1 MVGVG
6 VWALLRWLTYR
17 LMAMATVWRRG
28 RDVEE
33 APSRRSGGQ
42 VGSGRVK
49 PGVESSRV
57 PSEYRVGVVRFGPV
71 RPARSELR
79 SGRSCRPITTDEKS
93 HQSPISITS
102 RRYDAHRMRA

>member
-6 VWALLRWLTYR
+6 VWALLRWLTYI

-33 APSRRSGGQ
+33 APSRRSGRQ
-42 VGSGRVK
+42 VGSGRVN

-57 PSEYRVGVVRFGPV
+57 TSEYRVGVVR
-71 RPARSELR
+71 
-79 SGRSCRPITTDEKS
+79 SGRARPDQPAAS
-93 HQSPISITS
+93 
-102 RRYDAHRMRA
+102 

>member
-1 MVGVG
+1 MVGGG
-6 VWALLRWLTYR
+6 VWALLRWLTYI

-57 PSEYRVGVVRFGPV
+57 PSEYRVGVVR
-71 RPARSELR
+71 
-79 SGRSCRPITTDEKS
+79 
-93 HQSPISITS
+93 
-102 RRYDAHRMRA
+102 